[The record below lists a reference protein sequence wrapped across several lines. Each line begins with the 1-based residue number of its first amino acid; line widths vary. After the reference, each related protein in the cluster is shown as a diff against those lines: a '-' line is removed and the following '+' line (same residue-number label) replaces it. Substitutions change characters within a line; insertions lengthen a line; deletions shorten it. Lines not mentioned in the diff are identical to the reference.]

1 MRFLVISNHPALAT
15 HATRRAGPGV
25 RAPLQWRGT
34 GKFRRGAKFPSAEG
48 WHDTGPREN
57 AIFVGGCAGVV
68 IVVAGDNKKSAV
80 WRIII
85 SQVR

>member
-1 MRFLVISNHPALAT
+1 MKSIECRYCPRICAEFYY
-15 HATRRAGPGV
+15 
-25 RAPLQWRGT
+25 
-34 GKFRRGAKFPSAEG
+34 RRGLKFPSAEG

-68 IVVAGDNKKSAV
+68 IVMAGDNKKSAV
-80 WRIII
+80 GRIII